1 LSDLAEPLL
10 KEKAV
15 KPIALMEIPVKP
27 LAEIIVRVEEKP
39 KEAVAEKP
47 AEEIKIEEKPKAVPL
62 PPEFE
67 KQPEW
72 VKILTEIVSFGE
84 PEKKGEYAR
93 RVIERKEEFE
103 KLGRAIEAVY
113 RKSKEEYEKAKEF
126 LAPRLKKIA
135 KEAKEKVAPAI
146 KSFIERVKEAIKK
159 RRERALEEAERQ
171 KGAKELERLAKVV

>member
-1 LSDLAEPLL
+1 MSDLAEPLL
-10 KEKAV
+10 KEEAT
-15 KPIALMEIPVKP
+15 KPRTLMEIPTKP
-27 LAEIIVRVEEKP
+27 LAEMVARVEEKP
-39 KEAVAEKP
+39 KE
-47 AEEIKIEEKPKAVPL
+47 AVPL

-72 VKILTEIVSFGE
+72 VKLLTDIVSFGE

-93 RVIERKEEFE
+93 RVMERKEELE

-113 RKSKEEYEKAKEF
+113 KKSKEEYEKAKEF

-171 KGAKELERLAKVV
+171 KGVKELERLAKVV